1 MDKHRPK
8 PEAAQDRL
16 SQRYPWP
23 DSQPEG
29 YLALSRW
36 FLIDNQIGLSELLKP
51 GDVVIELGS
60 WLGESTRFMCDSVF
74 PNGHVYAVDHWQGSL
89 EHQDPKFKGLLDNLY
104 DLFLYNSWNYRCMI
118 TPVRE
123 DTVTGLRAIAE
134 FGDRDVTLIYMDASH
149 QYEDVLRD
157 LTLADQLFPKAHL
170 TGDDWYWPDVRRA
183 VTHFARSVSE

>member
-1 MDKHRPK
+1 MPGSAASLTFESAVTSGRESAQRAVGDVNMDKHRPK
-8 PEAAQDRL
+8 PEAAQDRP

-74 PNGHVYAVDHWQGSL
+74 PNGHVYAVDHWQGVSASL
-89 EHQDPKFKGLLDNLY
+89 
-104 DLFLYNSWNYRCMI
+104 S
-118 TPVRE
+118 
-123 DTVTGLRAIAE
+123 
-134 FGDRDVTLIYMDASH
+134 
-149 QYEDVLRD
+149 
-157 LTLADQLFPKAHL
+157 
-170 TGDDWYWPDVRRA
+170 
-183 VTHFARSVSE
+183 